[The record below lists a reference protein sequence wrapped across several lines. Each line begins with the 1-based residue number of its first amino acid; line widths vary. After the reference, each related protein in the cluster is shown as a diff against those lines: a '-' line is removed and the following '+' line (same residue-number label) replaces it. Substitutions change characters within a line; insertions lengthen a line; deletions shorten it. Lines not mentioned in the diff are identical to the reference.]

1 MIITARLRARST
13 WPKSRMDSEPAL
25 PQVVSPASMP
35 DMSSRVQ
42 GLKLVLFL
50 LGVTAIGHAAVED
63 ITVDFDYVR
72 RLAAANAAA
81 AYKAPDND
89 LPPRLGAL
97 TYDEYRSIRFAPPQA
112 MWRKDRVPFQLQF
125 FHRGGL
131 FRDRVTLH
139 EFSASHEQVIPF
151 LKDFFNYEGIKD
163 LPPLHS
169 TLGYAGFRVHTP
181 LNRPDVYDEVIAF
194 LGSSYF
200 RAIGAE
206 QVYGLSARGI
216 AMNSGIPGVREEF
229 PKFTEF
235 WIGRPENGA
244 MALTLYA
251 LLQGPNVSGAYEF
264 VVRPGKATFVDVRA
278 ELTFRT
284 DSALVGLAPLT
295 SMFWFGENSVRPAG
309 ELRPEVH
316 DSDGLIVDDGAAH
329 PLWRPLRNP
338 RDVTSTSVPVK
349 KLVRF
354 GLLQRDRRM
363 TSYEDLE
370 AHSEKRPSAWIE
382 PRSDWDAG
390 SVRLVELPDPAEHGD
405 NIVAFWV
412 PGEKVTPGRPIEIRY
427 RIVWSLGE
435 PPNGNLARVVNTR
448 EGSLPGNRHLFWIDF
463 SDEKNS
469 GRDLAAME
477 PVIELRGEAKIRHF
491 SVTPY
496 PEIHGCRVA
505 IETDEA
511 KLGQTTH
518 VRCHLRNK
526 TEPVSETWSYLSQP

>member
-1 MIITARLRARST
+1 MTGR
-13 WPKSRMDSEPAL
+13 
-25 PQVVSPASMP
+25 
-35 DMSSRVQ
+35 
-42 GLKLVLFL
+42 
-50 LGVTAIGHAAVED
+50 AAVED
-63 ITVDFDYVR
+63 IRVDFNYVR
-72 RLAAANAAA
+72 GLAAANAAA
-81 AYKAPDND
+81 TYRAPDND
-89 LPPRLGAL
+89 LPSRLGAL

-112 MWRKDRVPFQLQF
+112 MWRKDGVPFQLQF

-139 EFSASHEQVIPF
+139 EFSESHEQVIPF
-151 LKDFFNYEGIKD
+151 LRDFFTYEGIRD
-163 LPPLHS
+163 LPALRS

-200 RAIGAE
+200 RAIGAD
-206 QVYGLSARGI
+206 QVYGLSARGL
-216 AMNSGIPGVREEF
+216 ALNSGLPGVREEF
-229 PKFTEF
+229 PRFTEF
-235 WIGRPENGA
+235 WIGKPEKGA
-244 MALTLYA
+244 TALTIYA

-264 VVRPGKATFVDVRA
+264 VVRPGKATLVDVHA

-295 SMFWFGENSVRPAG
+295 SMFWCGENSARPAG
-309 ELRPEVH
+309 EMRPEVH
-316 DSDGLIVDDGAAH
+316 DSDGLIVDDGATR

-338 RDVTSTSVPVK
+338 RNVASTSVPVQ

-370 AHSEKRPSAWIE
+370 VHYEKRPSAWIE
-382 PRSDWDAG
+382 PRGDWDNG

-412 PGEKVTPGRPIEIRY
+412 PGEKPIPGHPIEARY

-448 EGSLPGNRHLFWIDF
+448 EGPLPGNGHLFWVDF
-463 SDEKNS
+463 ADEKNS
-469 GRDLAAME
+469 GRDLATME
-477 PVIELRGEAKIRHF
+477 PVIELRGGPRIRHF

-505 IETDEA
+505 IETDA
-511 KLGQTTH
+511 TKVGQTTT

-526 TEPVSETWSYLSQP
+526 TEPVSETWSYLWQP